1 MKKNKVLVALLLS
14 LGLLVMPIASNF
26 AYETNNN
33 YVVAMATP
41 EDKEQFLIK
50 FELIRT
56 LQRNEGR
63 SVCDTTKE
71 EYEELVAYYY
81 DLSKEEK
88 AEVNAMQDPTNL
100 PGEDYTIGDV
110 MKEIV
115 RLFYTPQTPNSSNK
129 KRLDQKTTI
138 IISVVVS
145 IIGMSAISVLF
156 ILKNNKFI
164 E

>member
-1 MKKNKVLVALLLS
+1 MKRNKLLVTLLLS
-14 LGLLVMPIASNF
+14 LGLLVAPITSSFASASND
-26 AYETNNN
+26 N
-33 YVVAMATP
+33 YAIVLATQEAKDQFVA
-41 EDKEQFLIK
+41 K
-50 FELIRT
+50 FTEIRT
-56 LQRNEGR
+56 NQRNEGR

-81 DLSKEEK
+81 DLTKEEK
-88 AEVNAMQDPTNL
+88 AEVNEMQDPTNIE
-100 PGEDYTIGDV
+100 GEDYTIGDV

-115 RLFYTPQTPNSSNK
+115 RLFYTPQTPNSVNK
-129 KRLDQKTTI
+129 KKLDQKTTI

-156 ILKNNKFI
+156 ILKNNKYI